1 MSRRYAAV
9 LVTYGL
15 GRRRDGA
22 GVAHGERRE
31 TERESATGSR
41 PMSDVW
47 HVGRKAIIDYLK
59 PYLALSD
66 DTRTAWNMV
75 RRWRVR
81 YWIDT
86 VIIQP
91 LPNGKPALDPAAFEQ
106 WWERYKETYAKQA
119 VGREG

>member
-1 MSRRYAAV
+1 MSLRYAAGR
-9 LVTYGL
+9 VTCGP
-15 GRRRDGA
+15 GRHRDGA
-22 GVAHGERRE
+22 GRRRGERRE
-31 TERESATGSR
+31 AERALTGAVR
-41 PMSDVW
+41 PMSDAW

-66 DTRTAWNMV
+66 DTRTAWNMI

-81 YWIDT
+81 YWMDT

-106 WWERYKETYAKQA
+106 WWKRYKEAYAKQA
-119 VGREG
+119 GKEG